1 MNRPDA
7 AIPDLR
13 EAARLAPGMEAALAE
28 LGRAY
33 LMANQPNQAIP
44 PLRRILAADEDG
56 SYHYRIAVA
65 YNRTGKAGEAARMLD
80 RYRRLN
86 LAAEARRR
94 ELEERLILPRR

>member
-1 MNRPDA
+1 
-7 AIPDLR
+7 
-13 EAARLAPGMEAALAE
+13 MEAALAE

-94 ELEERLILPRR
+94 ELEERLTLPRR